1 MILYRF
7 ILFQQLSVAHLEI
20 LLFCI
25 DGRHHKYGD
34 GIEVESAFLSS
45 GEKVEAGGPLKPV

>member
-20 LLFCI
+20 LLFFI
-25 DGRHHKYGD
+25 DSRHHKYGD
-34 GIEVESAFLSS
+34 GIEMETAFLSS
-45 GEKVEAGGPLKPV
+45 GEEVEAEGP